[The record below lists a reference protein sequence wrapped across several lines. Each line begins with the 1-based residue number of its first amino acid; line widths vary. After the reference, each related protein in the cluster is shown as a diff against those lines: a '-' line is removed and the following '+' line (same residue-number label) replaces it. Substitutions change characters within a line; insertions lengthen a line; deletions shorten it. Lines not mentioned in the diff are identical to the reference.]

1 MNIYSSQ
8 KNASMRSSSGVS
20 KPLLIA
26 LIAGIAVIAVVVVI
40 AGVGGFMMIGP
51 TGQAPPNQPSVQQPP
66 QPQEFFISQ
75 PLGSAFPDNDLNFD
89 PPDVTISVG
98 DTVTWMNDDENIH
111 TATHRGDPALFDSET
126 VEAGEQFS
134 VTFSEAGEFQY
145 FCKFH
150 PWMGG
155 VVNVQN

>member
-1 MNIYSSQ
+1 MH
-8 KNASMRSSSGVS
+8 SSSGLS

-26 LIAGIAVIAVVVVI
+26 VIVGVAVVAVVL
-40 AGVGGFMMIGP
+40 GFTMIGP
-51 TGQAPPNQPSVQQPP
+51 TGQTPPPVQPP
-66 QPQEFFISQ
+66 QSQEFFISQ

-98 DTVTWMNDDENIH
+98 DTVTWVNDDENIH
-111 TATHRGDPALFDSET
+111 TATHRSEDPDLIPSPPALFDSET
-126 VEAGEQFS
+126 VEPGEEFS
-134 VTFSEAGEFQY
+134 FTFSEAGEFQY

-155 VVNVQN
+155 VVTVQN

>member
-1 MNIYSSQ
+1 MP
-8 KNASMRSSSGVS
+8 SSSGVS

-26 LIAGIAVIAVVVVI
+26 LIAGIAVIAVVV
-40 AGVGGFMMIGP
+40 GFMMIGP
-51 TGQAPPNQPSVQQPP
+51 TAQGPAIQPPVQPP
-66 QPQEFFISQ
+66 QSQEFFISQ

-98 DTVTWMNDDENIH
+98 DTVTWVNDDENIH
-111 TATHRGDPALFDSET
+111 TATHRADPALFDSET

-134 VTFSEAGEFQY
+134 VTFSEAGEFRY

>member
-8 KNASMRSSSGVS
+8 KNASMPSFSGVS

-26 LIAGIAVIAVVVVI
+26 LIAGIAVVAVIGVVVGFFII
-40 AGVGGFMMIGP
+40 AP
-51 TGQAPPNQPSVQQPP
+51 TGQAPPIQPPVQQPP

-98 DTVTWMNDDENIH
+98 DTVTWTNDDENIH

-126 VEAGEQFS
+126 VEAGEEFS

>member
-26 LIAGIAVIAVVVVI
+26 LIAGIAVIAVVV
-40 AGVGGFMMIGP
+40 GFMMIRP
-51 TGQAPPNQPSVQQPP
+51 TGQAPPIQPPVQPP

-98 DTVTWMNDDENIH
+98 DTVTWVNDDENIH
-111 TATHRGDPALFDSET
+111 TATHRADPALFDSET

>member
-26 LIAGIAVIAVVVVI
+26 LIAGIAVIAVVV
-40 AGVGGFMMIGP
+40 GFMMIRP
-51 TGQAPPNQPSVQQPP
+51 TGQAPPIQPPVQPP
-66 QPQEFFISQ
+66 QSQEFFISQ

-98 DTVTWMNDDENIH
+98 DTVTWVNDDENIH
-111 TATHRGDPALFDSET
+111 TATHRSEPMLFDSET

-134 VTFSEAGEFQY
+134 FTFTEAGEFRY

-150 PWMGG
+150 PWMTG

>member
-8 KNASMRSSSGVS
+8 RSASMPSSSGVS

-26 LIAGIAVIAVVVVI
+26 LIAGIAVIAVVV
-40 AGVGGFMMIGP
+40 GFMMIRP
-51 TGQAPPNQPSVQQPP
+51 TGQAPPIQPPVQPP

-98 DTVTWMNDDENIH
+98 DTVTWVNDDENIH

-126 VEAGEQFS
+126 VEAGEEFS